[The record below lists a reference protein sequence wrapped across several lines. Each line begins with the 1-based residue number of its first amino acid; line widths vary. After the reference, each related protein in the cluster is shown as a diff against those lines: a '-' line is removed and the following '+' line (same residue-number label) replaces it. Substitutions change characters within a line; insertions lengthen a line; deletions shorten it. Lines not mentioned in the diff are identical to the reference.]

1 MSNLKISFHPSLINF
16 LNDLQANMA
25 LIFKQILK
33 SMALL
38 FIGIYRSLFTAHFG
52 AGVCRFEPSCS
63 KYANEAF
70 LRLPLMK
77 ATKLVAIRLIKCR
90 PGSDFGFDPVP
101 DCNPINRLSGNRHER

>member
-1 MSNLKISFHPSLINF
+1 MSNLKISLHPSLINF
-16 LNDLQANMA
+16 LNDFQAYVGVIFRQVLKSTA
-25 LIFKQILK
+25 LIL
-33 SMALL
+33 
-38 FIGIYRSLFTAHFG
+38 IGAYRSLFTAHFG

-77 ATKLVAIRLIKCR
+77 ATKLVALRLLKCR

-101 DCNPINRLSGNRHER
+101 DCNPMNRLSGNRHE